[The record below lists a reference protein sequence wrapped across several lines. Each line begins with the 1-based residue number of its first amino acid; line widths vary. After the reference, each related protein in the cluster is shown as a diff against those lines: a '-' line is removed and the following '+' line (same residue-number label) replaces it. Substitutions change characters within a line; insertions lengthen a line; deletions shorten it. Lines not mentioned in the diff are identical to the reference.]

1 MLQSQDRKQFQ
12 LTHIKGRNQ
21 KSRRMKRKEFDKVFL
36 PFNESGT
43 QVWVITR
50 VKELPDE
57 IVQMAVNLAELDFIK
72 YVRICDE
79 TLAASSE
86 NYPNRPKVPITHM
99 NHDTAIGIQI
109 LYDTTYKTIDF
120 FDINSPIKG
129 NGSKMVDAVLKDFPK
144 DWQPAVVMDWS
155 NGFWERM
162 EEKHKHLTWM
172 M

>member
-1 MLQSQDRKQFQ
+1 MGSRLGRGKDRD
-12 LTHIKGRNQ
+12 N
-21 KSRRMKRKEFDKVFL
+21 MKRKEFEKLFL

-57 IVQMAVNLAELDFIK
+57 IIQMAVNLAQLDFIE

-86 NYPNRPKVPITHM
+86 NYPKRPKMPITHV

-109 LYDTTYKTIDF
+109 LYDTTYKSIDF
-120 FDINSPIKG
+120 FDINSTIKG
-129 NGSKMVDAVLKDFPK
+129 NGSKMVAAVLKDFPN
-144 DWQPAVVMDWS
+144 DWQPVVLMDWS
-155 NGFWERM
+155 NGFWDRM
-162 EEKHKHLTWM
+162 KEKYKYLNWM